1 MAQEWAKEFYKSI
14 KWMRCRNAYIQNRIM
29 IDGGLCEEC
38 HNKPGYIVHHKVI
51 LTDSNI
57 SDPEISLNNN
67 NLEYV
72 CKDCHD
78 LFEGHGVRRHG
89 AAPLCR
95 FDANGQPVSLRDID
109 RLPPNSEVGISTR
122 GPMGGD

>member
-1 MAQEWAKEFYKSI
+1 MAQEWAREFYKSI
-14 KWMRCRNAYIQNRIM
+14 QWLRCRNAYIQHRLIM
-29 IDGGLCEEC
+29 DGGLCEEC

-51 LTDSNI
+51 LTASNI
-57 SDPEISLNNN
+57 SDSEISLNHS

-78 LFEGHGVRRHG
+78 LFEGHGIRHG

-95 FDANGQPVSLRDID
+95 FDADGQPISLRDID
-109 RLPPNSEVGISTR
+109 RLPPDFRVGMR
-122 GPMGGD
+122 APGPLGGD